1 MLLYFIGNTNLQLIE
16 RIAAVKLIHK
26 VLPHPNSDTLSTNS
40 LGYPADDWL
49 HFVWSY
55 LCDEYSKNL
64 SPFEDLHLIPSTS
77 GQQLYRLKG
86 NVALIEQLQ
95 DNDLNEAV
103 MALGIVSLTVPHFI
117 KRHELC
123 NNYIEPPSAVGL
135 MRALEKRFASS
146 QRISEEMTEC
156 LMGTKEIVRR
166 KLVEFLSM
174 DGNHC
179 YKHRHILMHLPVY
192 ERVDSTFGC
201 IEAGM
206 FREPYNFRLPIP
218 CPRFLL
224 KDDNQHYKL
233 VLDAFGISKITIGKL
248 LTWILP
254 KASDKLDYCMYKSLI
269 IHTLENMKEYI
280 QGAPELYM
288 VVSELKVTHTIT
300 HTHKMV
306 CAKDL
311 LDPSDNK
318 LFALFHGLDVFPAS
332 EFCEPVILNNLK
344 ELGIRNSKS
353 VTACDLL
360 KVLEYLSVQG
370 NLAHSK
376 LEERAEQLVLF
387 LGEHRHILTEST
399 SKGIFLS
406 VLQDVHW
413 VPVLLERPNIYPSS
427 LQWYHG
433 KYLQKPANVYSLD
446 QALVIGSINP
456 VSKLQLSLFLRIKS
470 PPLDSVIEHLKHVIE
485 GHTVTMSNDGQHSEY
500 MYIIKDIYDFMMKC
514 NIFQI
519 VNTLKRYDI
528 ENWIWQG
535 DGFSSVRHIVM
546 SKPFTDMRPFIFD
559 LPSGMHKYAK
569 MFSACGMKSE
579 CDVIDVL
586 SQIQAKYIAV
596 DGKDEAELTHDLQ
609 LCVQILLHLEA
620 KEDILFEDLQNRIL
634 FPLYSTPPV
643 KRLTF
648 AKSDECAYAEN
659 DYHFQVVSDVLL
671 LHPVVPIKTAKFFKL
686 RSLTS
691 QILDVEDVDMSFG
704 QCEPLT
710 RRLKNLLLDYTDGFA
725 VAKELIQNA
734 DDAGA
739 TEVCILYD
747 ERENNDA
754 RNTLIDPGMSKCHG
768 PALWVYNNAVF
779 TDADFENIVKLSGA
793 TKKDK
798 LQKIGRFGLGFNA
811 VYNLTD
817 VPSFISR
824 NNIVFFDPHT
834 HHLGNVIRD
843 KLKPGIKINVGKQFK
858 QMALWRDQFKP
869 YEGVFGF
876 KMPKEN
882 DTNLGYNGTLFR
894 LPLRTKEQASKSE
907 ISQLHYSAN
916 EVKTLLEMIVNG
928 SSDLLLFTQNV
939 LRVKIYSLPS
949 DANKPEA
956 SSIKLF
962 TLHKQLVKLCKQ
974 MPNKVTLSEAAKQLP
989 LATQDFIRQ
998 CNILQVSS
1006 ALVKNETPEPITVSM
1021 VVKMKCSITESGKG
1035 FFNGKSTS
1043 QTHLWLQCLYSCCDA
1058 AFDVARNDKTL
1069 VPVAGVAASLSS
1081 SNGSFHPNKN
1091 IQGKVF
1097 CFMPLPITSNLPVH
1111 VNGYFAVT
1119 SSRQHLRTT
1128 TVDDKDQMPGNWNQL
1143 LTCEGVCRAY
1153 LILLEELTFLV
1164 HPEEVDP
1171 FSLWPVEKALN
1182 PILANLLKSLY
1193 SCLSDDSRESKALF
1207 SNGHKWIKLHDCR
1220 FLDSKLVLSKVW
1232 SSVLGICKNYHQ
1244 EASVIDIP
1252 KDILSNFEFAGCLQ
1266 KIIHLT
1272 FTIVQFYELIFF
1284 PNIERIPSDERD
1296 VVLLFAME
1304 NENVHKLIKSNQCI
1318 PVKNS
1323 HPNVKK
1329 NSLKKPCDLIHPDGE
1344 IAALYRES
1352 DNRFPI
1358 SIFLQPSYSP
1368 LLESFGMQK
1377 NDLEW
1382 DDLMERAVS
1391 VEREEFKLRKERIP
1405 ALIKF
1410 IDRKASNNKK
1420 DTKQKNKF
1428 HFDEIAF
1435 IYAKL
1440 KPNDFPITWKGC
1452 QFPKDHL
1459 HRPSTMYLSEA
1470 KYLVG
1475 SSELIVDEQVLSAR
1489 QTNAVKLLGVKD
1501 KSQVTA
1507 DAVFEQILN
1516 IKKISPSSLSPI
1528 AFGELSKCFD
1538 QIYHFIKN
1546 QMEKQKN
1553 VEHLVHELVI
1563 FQDGYF
1569 IQPEKACFCV
1579 NSTVSP
1585 YLWSIYTH
1593 LEFQFRKV
1601 FKAAGVKDKFNALDY
1616 ISAIKEL
1623 QQNNLDKELCER
1635 DVNKTID
1642 LLTKAA
1648 NCTDDRLDSKVP
1660 VYMPDTLNRLQLASD
1675 ICFSNCPW
1683 FSAID
1688 NDMHCHQ
1695 KISFDIARKFGVK
1708 TVRENDLEK
1717 HAIGIAFGQYEPLSN
1732 RIKRILEAYPCDKEI
1747 LNELLQNA
1755 DDAKATEI
1763 HFVIDPQHHGT
1774 EKVFEDSWKPVQG
1787 PALCVYN
1794 NKPFTQ
1800 RDLEGIQKLGEGS
1813 KAADSTKIGQYG
1825 IGFNCVYHLT
1835 DVPCILTST
1844 DGVENLIVFDPN
1856 CSYMPGASENEP
1868 GRRLIDLDNCR
1879 EKYQDVFKC
1888 FIEEHFDTK
1897 HGTLFRFPLRTK
1909 AMAKSSK
1916 ICDHEFRREYLDD
1929 LVHRFISGAKSA
1941 LLFLQNIEKITIST
1955 LDKSGKLVEMF
1966 SVHTDMSNVD
1976 REKRQDFINGIKN
1989 VKTDNHQSLHYPLSQ
2004 SINVVYEMKVSCQ
2017 DELSEHWLISQQFGP
2032 TDCSSVP
2039 ENISESFRDKQMR
2052 LLPYGGTA
2060 ALLDMKRDQKTS
2072 IVPVKGKA
2080 YCFLPLPVE
2089 THLPVH
2095 VNGHFALDHE
2105 SRRDLWKGDGS
2116 SNKKSWNNFLLEK
2129 VIAPSYVLLLLTY
2142 RDRIGEFY
2150 SPSLPVTILNTHVER
2165 YFGIFPNIE
2174 RVHDYWKYLATCVFK
2189 HMSSGKHNFLPVVHQ
2204 IQGRKHGN
2212 IQWVSPSLDN
2222 AAGVY
2227 FPCPVQDNAYSSIFA
2242 AYSKRIEQKMN
2253 NPMLL
2258 QNLLIKTGLMF
2269 VNAPNHICESFKVA
2283 CIEFS
2288 YLNPQNVFDFF
2299 KKHRESHSICTIH
2312 HLPQQIENTTLG
2324 NVDNIKLILD
2334 FIKQVISTN
2343 DVEGLPFL
2351 LTASNTLNVLSPVTP
2366 VFGSEL
2372 HSVFPKSASQFLH
2385 DELLIYF
2392 KTKETNIIKELCV
2405 SDIAEM
2411 LQAELPHEYCGN
2423 KKWIQWHPETKSL
2436 PNGHWLT
2443 QLWACICQSVGY
2455 KIKISYSKKKETS
2468 TDYTEEM
2475 KPLERFCLLPA
2486 KSCKSRI
2493 VVALD
2498 QCVIDY
2504 QCEYL
2509 NRDIFEL
2516 LKLIGLPVMDTTQ
2529 LHTCSTETFYFIQ
2542 SFTTSVHHPDRIVK
2556 ALKGFE
2562 KPCQNLKHTHISTL
2576 LLYFCK
2582 HIEKIKEVT
2591 ESKEILRRLPIY
2603 ITLDKQCISLEN
2615 ICFRVPNE
2623 IPSDGVDIWRKYHQ
2637 ITFLINIEKFHSIMQ
2652 FLGCEELSII
2662 PVYCR
2667 FICDRFA
2674 EMSEAARMKH
2684 ISFLRDKFRF
2694 WNTWTEQQELQ
2705 VLIDKLMTCAF
2716 IPANNGL
2723 HTANTFYDD
2732 NVEIFRVM
2740 GEPFPEA
2747 PFNAPDW
2754 KEFLIRVG
2762 LITEV
2767 SDNKYIE
2774 YAETISADA
2783 KIKRSESTA
2792 RKSLALVK
2800 HILEHK
2806 PSQCVLKKIRVIKFI
2821 EAKLIPKD
2829 LESICKQYGHH
2840 DGKPID
2846 YICFQDSVP
2855 EKLQDIVWSKAHI
2868 LPAWADPFEETH
2880 LSDRNL
2886 ADELGI
2892 QSTPSVR
2899 LVAEHCKHICS
2910 TLSPKRHLS
2919 IINDDIASRLKITMT
2934 NIYDYLQKKALNSSV
2949 VRDILGDTCCAFVK
2963 DFKIVITPKQ
2973 MVKKIND
2980 EDEILHYLHG
2990 IPDQIIKF
2998 IDLFNYLG
3006 MGNKVTLNQYAD
3018 VFKMIWEDSQGK
3030 TLHPNE
3036 LENTKQALEGFCD
3049 LLDKQEVDISV
3060 TDLFLPG
3067 YAGKNDIRLMK
3078 TSSLV
3083 FLDEQRWS
3091 KRLHAFQM
3099 HTFANINKLGHHK
3112 LTQVLSKLPECI
3124 KMNMVSQIVKERLS
3138 ETNIEI
3144 DQESPFVVLLKE
3156 KFSSK
3161 LISDYIIRLI
3171 KHHYASINP
3180 KKKLDEIE
3188 DGIKRFEMLFSTTEI
3203 ISLANCVTY
3212 LESNGITIPDSQ
3224 SKSNIFQLKQENSL
3238 IVYIKN
3244 HISQVKEPLIS
3255 ERIKS
3260 FIQKVIFQTIGIHVD
3275 ILGVLTWNSKYIGL
3289 FLDEMGIPQDDEL
3302 KYESILPD
3310 CGSFIPIENHHL
3322 LNNDF
3327 TDFFLGEFVGYEI
3340 DDPILTNENE
3350 EPTYIYA
3357 RITAVLHTSCTSM
3370 FSKMYKI
3377 KIDEDS
3383 TTRDV
3388 HCTDLYKFIRIEQLI
3403 ECNAIALSTQ
3413 VNRQGQ
3419 TQSDSNDNGDNKKRH
3434 NQPATKSLS
3443 EVKDEIS
3450 DMLEEAWKLPKAE
3463 RAKIIKRL
3471 YLKWHPD
3478 KNYENEQFCTEV
3490 FKFLQNE
3497 IKRLEEGRPRTKHD
3511 GSQKDSRGASRGD
3524 FYGSSAGSSSYD
3536 DFFDFMNA
3544 RARSH
3549 RGHSARY
3556 RENFNSEFRRSNS
3569 HYNRRRHNNVPPSF
3583 TRKNPQ
3589 PGESRRWMTQARADI
3604 QAGQADIE
3612 RNNEWACLK
3621 FYQVLSIN
3629 FCNTYHTHFGAI

>member
-16 RIAAVKLIHK
+16 RNAAVKLIHK
-26 VLPHPNSDTLSTNS
+26 VLPRPNSDTLSTNS
-40 LGYPADDWL
+40 LGYPADVWL

-64 SPFEDLHLIPSTS
+64 TPFEDLHLIPSTS

-156 LMGTKEIVRR
+156 LMGTNEIVKKRI
-166 KLVEFLSM
+166 VEFLSM

-179 YKHRHILMHLPVY
+179 RKYMHILMHLPVY

-201 IEAGM
+201 IIAGM

-218 CPRFLL
+218 CPSFLL
-224 KDDNQHYKL
+224 RDDNQHYKL

-254 KASDKLDYCMYKSLI
+254 IASDKLDYSMYKSLI
-269 IHTLENMKEYI
+269 IHTLRNMQEYI
-280 QGAPELYM
+280 QGAPELSM
-288 VVSELKVTHTIT
+288 VLSELKVTHTIRD
-300 HTHKMV
+300 THKMV

-311 LDPSDNK
+311 LDPSDYK
-318 LFALFHGLDVFPAS
+318 LFALFQGLDVFPAS

-456 VSKLQLSLFLRIKS
+456 VSKLQLSLFQRIKS

-559 LPSGMHKYAK
+559 LQPGMHKYAK

-843 KLKPGIKINVGKQFK
+843 KLKPGIKIDMGKQFK
-858 QMALWRDQFKP
+858 HMALWRDQFKP

-876 KMPKEN
+876 KMPKEK

-894 LPLRTKEQASKSE
+894 LPLRTKEQASISE
-907 ISQLHYSAN
+907 ISQLHYSEN
-916 EVKTLLEMIVNG
+916 EVKALLEMIVNG
-928 SSDLLLFTQNV
+928 SDDLLLFTQNV

-949 DANKPEA
+949 DANNPEA

-962 TLHKQLVKLCKQ
+962 TLYKQLVKLCKQ
-974 MPNKVTLSEAAKQLP
+974 MPYKVPLSEAAKQLP
-989 LATQDFIRQ
+989 LATQEFISQ

-1006 ALVKNETPEPITVSM
+1006 TLVKNETPKPITVSM
-1021 VVKMKCSITESGKG
+1021 VVKMECTITEFGKS
-1035 FFNGKSTS
+1035 FFKGKSTS
-1043 QTHLWLQCLYSCCDA
+1043 ESHLWLQCLYSCCDA
-1058 AFDVARNDKTL
+1058 AFDFARNDKTL

-1171 FSLWPVEKALN
+1171 FSLWPVEKTLN
-1182 PILANLLKSLY
+1182 PILTNLLKSLY

-1318 PVKNS
+1318 PVKKS

-1358 SIFLQPSYSP
+1358 SIFLQPSYSL

-1391 VEREEFKLRKERIP
+1391 VEREEFKLRKERIT

-1420 DTKQKNKF
+1420 DTKQKTRF

-1452 QFPKDHL
+1452 QFLKDHL

-1516 IKKISPSSLSPI
+1516 IKKISPSSLSRI

-1546 QMEKQKN
+1546 QLEKQKN
-1553 VEHLVHELVI
+1553 VEQLIRELVI

-1585 YLWSIYTH
+1585 YLWSIDRH

-1747 LNELLQNA
+1747 INELLQNA

-1835 DVPCILTST
+1835 DVPCILTSI

-1856 CSYMPGASENEP
+1856 CSFMPGASENEP

-1916 ICDHEFRREYLDD
+1916 ICDHEFSRKYLDD

-1966 SVHTDMSNVD
+1966 SVHTDMSKVD

-2004 SINVVYEMKVSCQ
+2004 SINVVYEMKVCCQ

-2039 ENISESFRDKQMR
+2039 ENVSESFRDSRMH

-2060 ALLDMKRDQKTS
+2060 ALLDMKRNQKTS

-2089 THLPVH
+2089 TDLPVH

-2129 VIAPSYVLLLLTY
+2129 VIAPSYALLLITY
-2142 RDRIGEFY
+2142 RNRIGEF
-2150 SPSLPVTILNTHVER
+2150 STPSLPVTILSTHVER

-2174 RVHDYWKYLATCVFK
+2174 RVHNYWKYLATCVFK
-2189 HMSSGKHNFLPVVHQ
+2189 HMSLGKHNFLPVVHQ
-2204 IQGRKHGN
+2204 IQGRRHGN
-2212 IQWVSPSLDN
+2212 IQWLSPSLDN
-2222 AAGVY
+2222 ASGVY
-2227 FPCPVQDNAYSSIFA
+2227 FSCPVQDVGHSPVSA
-2242 AYSKRIEQKMN
+2242 AYSKHSEQEIKNQM
-2253 NPMLL
+2253 PL

-2269 VNAPNHICESFKVA
+2269 VNAPNHICESFKDA

-2299 KKHRESHSICTIH
+2299 KKHRESHSTCTIQ

-2334 FIKQVISTN
+2334 FIKQDILKN
-2343 DVEGLPFL
+2343 DVDGLPFL
-2351 LTASNTLNVLSPVTP
+2351 LTASNTLNVLSPLTP
-2366 VFGSEL
+2366 VFGSEF
-2372 HSVFPKSASQFLH
+2372 HNVFPKSGSQFLH
-2385 DELLIYF
+2385 DKLLMYF
-2392 KTKETNIIKELCV
+2392 KTKKTNIKQLCV

-2423 KKWIQWHPETKSL
+2423 KCVDWHPETKSP
-2436 PNGHWLT
+2436 PNGNWLA
-2443 QLWACICQSVGY
+2443 QLWDCICDSVGY
-2455 KIKISYSKKKETS
+2455 NFSYISHKETNK
-2468 TDYTEEM
+2468 DYTVEM
-2475 KPLERFCLLPA
+2475 KPLKGFCLLPA
-2486 KSCKSRI
+2486 KSRESRI
-2493 VVALD
+2493 VLALD
-2498 QCVIDY
+2498 QCVIDDY
-2504 QCEYL
+2504 QFEHL
-2509 NRDIFEL
+2509 NRDIFEV
-2516 LKLIGLPVMDTTQ
+2516 LKLLGLPVMDTKQ
-2529 LHTCSTETFYFIQ
+2529 LYECSVNTLHFIK

-2562 KPCQNLKHTHISTL
+2562 KSCQNLTDKHIATL
-2576 LLYFCK
+2576 LSYLCK
-2582 HIEKIKEVT
+2582 NIETVKNVT
-2591 ESKEILRRLPIY
+2591 DSKLILRRFPIY
-2603 ITLDKQCISLEN
+2603 STIDNQYISIEN
-2615 ICFRVPNE
+2615 LWCYRVPKE
-2623 IPSDGVDIWRKYHQ
+2623 IPSDGIDVWHKYHGF
-2637 ITFLINIEKFHSIMQ
+2637 TFLKYPTELHQILQ
-2652 FLGCEELSII
+2652 FLGCEELSSIQ
-2662 PVYCR
+2662 VYCR
-2667 FICDRFA
+2667 FICDRLA
-2674 EMSEAARMKH
+2674 EIGKAAIMIH
-2684 ISFLRDKFRF
+2684 VSFLKAKLPLWKRQEKI
-2694 WNTWTEQQELQ
+2694 QKELQ
-2705 VLIDKLMTCAF
+2705 VFLNKLQSCAF
-2716 IPANNGL
+2716 IPGKSGL
-2723 HTANTFYDD
+2723 CTADSFYNDD
-2732 NVEIFRVM
+2732 IEIFKLM
-2740 GEPFPEA
+2740 GEPFPGA
-2747 PFNAPDW
+2747 PFNAREW
-2754 KEFLIRVG
+2754 KDFLLTAG
-2762 LITEV
+2762 LITTV
-2767 SDNKYIE
+2767 SDLKYIE
-2774 YAETISADA
+2774 YAKTIANEA
-2783 KIKRSESTA
+2783 KNERSESTA
-2792 RKSLALVK
+2792 RKSRALVK
-2800 HILEHK
+2800 HIFEHR
-2806 PSQCVLKKIRVIKFI
+2806 PSLHVLQNIKVIKFI
-2821 EAKLIPKD
+2821 ETYEI
-2829 LESICKQYGHH
+2829 
-2840 DGKPID
+2840 
-2846 YICFQDSVP
+2846 P
-2855 EKLQDIVWSKAHI
+2855 EKLSKIAGQHGSQYGKPSGYVKFQHSIPERFEKIIWTTADI
-2868 LPAWADPFEETH
+2868 LPKWCNPLKLYPNHTKMCADLDVQIKP
-2880 LSDRNL
+2880 D
-2886 ADELGI
+2886 
-2892 QSTPSVR
+2892 VR
-2899 LVAEHCKHICS
+2899 LVAEHCRNICS
-2910 TLSPKRHLS
+2910 NLVKGKQFSVIEK
-2919 IINDDIASRLKITMT
+2919 DIACSLSEIFSD
-2934 NIYDYLQKKALNSSV
+2934 IYKYLQDNEPNSP
-2949 VRDILGDTCCAFVK
+2949 FVK
-2963 DFKIVITPKQ
+2963 GVLENTRCIFMTEANILISPKQ
-2973 MVKKIND
+2973 MVQNMYD
-2980 EDEILHYLHG
+2980 EDEIRPYLFR
-2990 IPDQIIKF
+2990 IPDKLAKYIE
-2998 IDLFNYLG
+2998 LFKSLG
-3006 MGNKVTLNQYAD
+3006 MEPKATLNQYAQALN
-3018 VFKMIWEDSQGK
+3018 VIAEISQGEPM
-3030 TLHPNE
+3030 HANE
-3036 LENTKQALEGFCD
+3036 RQSTMKVLKGFCD
-3049 LLDKQEVDISV
+3049 LLEVEKEINISV
-3060 TDLFLPG
+3060 PYLYLPG
-3067 YAGKNDIRLMK
+3067 YDDDEKVRLFK
-3078 TSSLV
+3078 TSTLI
-3083 FLDEQRWS
+3083 FLDEDKWS
-3091 KRLHAFQM
+3091 ERLRSFQLRK
-3099 HTFANINKLGHHK
+3099 FANINDLGHYKLKQIIRKLPETYKVNMISDIVEEK
-3112 LTQVLSKLPECI
+3112 LTQICKESICDHQFVDR
-3124 KMNMVSQIVKERLS
+3124 MNDRLS
-3138 ETNIEI
+3138 SEI
-3144 DQESPFVVLLKE
+3144 TCSN
-3156 KFSSK
+3156 
-3161 LISDYIIRLI
+3161 IIRLI
-3171 KHHYASINP
+3171 KYSYDKKIKEKKFDELENSIESFEKLFLNMRIFAVP
-3180 KKKLDEIE
+3180 KCKTYLDRNGEVIPNSETEVHLLKQKQHIFVNCDTLNSEDDQIIE
-3188 DGIKRFEMLFSTTEI
+3188 DSIKGIIQGLI
-3203 ISLANCVTY
+3203 
-3212 LESNGITIPDSQ
+3212 LE
-3224 SKSNIFQLKQENSL
+3224 
-3238 IVYIKN
+3238 V
-3244 HISQVKEPLIS
+3244 
-3255 ERIKS
+3255 
-3260 FIQKVIFQTIGIHVD
+3260 IGIDVD
-3275 ILGVLTWNSKYIGL
+3275 IMGALKMNPRKFSDHLDAIGVPKGSDQKYQP
-3289 FLDEMGIPQDDEL
+3289 F
-3302 KYESILPD
+3302 LPD
-3310 CGSFIPIENHHL
+3310 CGSFIPIEEHHL
-3322 LNNDF
+3322 LCNDF
-3327 TDFFLGEFVGYEI
+3327 VDFDVNEFVGFEI
-3340 DDPILTNENE
+3340 EDPVLINQNKD
-3350 EPTYIYA
+3350 PTYIYS
-3357 RITAVLHTSCTSM
+3357 RITAILHDPGTSM
-3370 FSKMYKI
+3370 FLKRYRI
-3377 KIDEDS
+3377 KIDERNN
-3383 TTRDV
+3383 TKDV
-3388 HCTDLYKFIRIEQLI
+3388 SGTDLYKFHRVEQLLDS
-3403 ECNAIALSTQ
+3403 NAVISSTNE
-3413 VNRQGQ
+3413 NRQEQPMDTDTG
-3419 TQSDSNDNGDNKKRH
+3419 GDNQQPH
-3434 NQPATKSLS
+3434 EQPAKKSLS
-3443 EVKDEIS
+3443 EVQEEIS
-3450 DMLEEAWKLPKAE
+3450 DMLEEAWKLPKAK

-3471 YLKWHPD
+3471 CLKWHPD
-3478 KNYENEQFCTEV
+3478 KNHGNEKFCTEV

-3536 DFFDFMNA
+3536 DFFDSMNA

-3556 RENFNSEFRRSNS
+3556 RENFNSEFRGSNW
-3569 HYNRRRHNNVPPSF
+3569 HYNRRRYNNVPPSF
-3583 TRKNPQ
+3583 ARKNPQ
-3589 PGESRRWMTQARADI
+3589 PGESRRWMAQARADI

-3629 FCNTYHTHFGAI
+3629 FCNTYYAHFGAI